1 MSRWVQKWVLVV
13 MLLAAALLLIA
24 ELVDHDWVGAGIWA
38 TAIAVVAGLLVRRQR
53 SDSSAGRT
61 D

>member
-1 MSRWVQKWVLVV
+1 MSRSVQKWVLVV

-38 TAIAVVAGLLVRRQR
+38 VGIAIVARLLVRRQR
-53 SDSSAGRT
+53 SDSSAGGT